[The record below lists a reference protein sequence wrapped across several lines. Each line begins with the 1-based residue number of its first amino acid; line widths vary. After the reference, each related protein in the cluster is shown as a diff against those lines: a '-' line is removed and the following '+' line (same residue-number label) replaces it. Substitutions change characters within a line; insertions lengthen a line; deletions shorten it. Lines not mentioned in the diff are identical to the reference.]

1 MFLITGKS
9 LKIYL
14 SIFYGALIIYLLKGK
29 LLCAAYS
36 MIDPKC
42 EIDEYLP
49 FMIQIIL
56 QFFISNASLVIY
68 LHIYKLIITLT
79 DRKDEIFY
87 IYQFMPLAI
96 HQMILSSFQMVT
108 MFLSFYDIES
118 SINLE
123 RFIIIFYDIS
133 NHLLPIVISMS
144 YIASRENLRYLIV
157 GVVVPIFDRSSKS
170 QVGVEFQQNL

>member
-1 MFLITGKS
+1 
-9 LKIYL
+9 
-14 SIFYGALIIYLLKGK
+14 
-29 LLCAAYS
+29 
-36 MIDPKC
+36 
-42 EIDEYLP
+42 
-49 FMIQIIL
+49 
-56 QFFISNASLVIY
+56 
-68 LHIYKLIITLT
+68 
-79 DRKDEIFY
+79 
-87 IYQFMPLAI
+87 MPLAI

-118 SINLE
+118 STNLD